1 MSKIVSFYICVLS
14 KLTINIR
21 CALSKLWYNR
31 DEIKEKLPMILRR
44 KIYDKLL
51 LWKNE
56 CRGTKA
62 ILLEGARRIGKST
75 IVKEFAKNE
84 YKSYL
89 LIDFANV
96 SNNIINIFDNYKD
109 KLDCRTALYM

>member
-1 MSKIVSFYICVLS
+1 
-14 KLTINIR
+14 
-21 CALSKLWYNR
+21 
-31 DEIKEKLPMILRR
+31 MILRR

-109 KLDCRTALYM
+109 KLDDFFMLLSLEMNVKLYERESVIVFDEVQKFPAARE